1 MDKRR
6 KNIAVVAAVLTGIIA
21 WDLTHGASAP
31 AEMVTVMLTMVMG
44 VCSAAMLDAAGAS
57 SNRKTVAAT
66 AVATFLFAR
75 WMPSCRN
82 EAVIEDIL
90 MASVVFTAVMFT
102 IFAKRIGKNI
112 RSAR

>member
-6 KNIAVVAAVLTGIIA
+6 KNIAVAATVLTGIIA

-31 AEMVTVMLTMVMG
+31 AEMVAVMLTMVMG
-44 VCSAAMLDAAGAS
+44 ACSAAMLDAAGAS
-57 SNRKTVAAT
+57 FNRKTVVIT
-66 AVATFLFAR
+66 AVAAFLFAW

-90 MASVVFTAVMFT
+90 MASVVFAAVMFPVL
-102 IFAKRIGKNI
+102 AGKIGKNM
-112 RSAR
+112 RSAG